1 MVAEISFEELGQAF
15 ARVMRG
21 GGAENVTNSPSTSSE
36 EAGFVPEVDENGE
49 VTEDEESLL
58 SVYEDSPDPFAFM
71 AANPYSTE
79 IADDGVVPVSPL
91 SVLEAML
98 FVGNPQNRPLRAEI
112 ASDLMRGVEVAEVH
126 GLAQELNERYT
137 REHCPWEVAF
147 VEDGY
152 VLRLRE
158 ELRSLREVFYGKIR
172 QAKLSQSAIDVLAII
187 AYEQPLTLEE
197 ISELRGV
204 NCAPILGQLVRR
216 NLLRVQRVRRGGKMV
231 SEYYT
236 TERFLKLFELDS
248 LGDLPQSE
256 NLDRE

>member
-15 ARVMRG
+15 ARAIRG
-21 GGAENVTNSPSTSSE
+21 EPVENTASLPLGE
-36 EAGFVPEVDENGE
+36 ESVFVPEGDENGE
-49 VTEDEESLL
+49 LAEDEEASLG
-58 SVYEDSPDPFAFM
+58 VYEDSDPFAFLT
-71 AANPYSTE
+71 ANPYSTE
-79 IADDGVVPVSPL
+79 ITDDGLVPVSPL
-91 SVLEAML
+91 SVLESML
-98 FVGNPQNRPLRAEI
+98 FVGNPQNRPLRAEV

-126 GLAQELNERYT
+126 ALAQELNERYV

-147 VEDGY
+147 VGDGY

-158 ELRSLREVFYGKIR
+158 EFSPLREVFYGKIR

-197 ISELRGV
+197 ISELRGA

-216 NLLRVQRVRRGGKMV
+216 NLLRVQRVRRGNKTV

>member
-1 MVAEISFEELGQAF
+1 MPPELSFEELGQAF
-15 ARVMRG
+15 ARAMRG
-21 GGAENVTNSPSTSSE
+21 EPAEISANPSSPVEESFPTS
-36 EAGFVPEVDENGE
+36 EVDETGE
-49 VTEDEESLL
+49 LSEEESSLV
-58 SVYEDSPDPFAFM
+58 VYEESPDPFAFP
-71 AANPYSTE
+71 ASHPYSTE
-79 IADDGVVPVSPL
+79 IADDGMVPASPL

-98 FVGNPQNRPLRAEI
+98 FVGNPHNSPLRAEM

-126 GLAQELNERYT
+126 VLAQELNARYERE
-137 REHCPWEVAF
+137 RCPWEVVF
-147 VEDGY
+147 VENGY

-158 ELRSLREVFYGKIR
+158 EFSSLREVFYGKIR

-197 ISELRGV
+197 ISELRGA

-216 NLLRVQRVRRGGKMV
+216 NLLRFQRVKRGNKMV